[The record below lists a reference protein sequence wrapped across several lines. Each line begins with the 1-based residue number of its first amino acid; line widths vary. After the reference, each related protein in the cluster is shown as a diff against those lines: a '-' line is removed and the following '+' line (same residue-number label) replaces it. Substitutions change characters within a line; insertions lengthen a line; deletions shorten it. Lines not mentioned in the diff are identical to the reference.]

1 MSGLDG
7 SSPGGEGKRG
17 RGGWGGRAP
26 EVNVSLGKLFD
37 KLPPNSPEAEMA
49 LLGAMILD
57 PKVTGDVIGIVKT
70 PDAFYAEANGVIF
83 GCLVQ
88 LYDRHQAG
96 NLVMLADLLRDKDV
110 LKDVGGPEYLK
121 RLASETPSVA
131 AAPYFAK
138 IIADKYKLRRLIAA
152 AGHIAFEAYHS
163 GDVGPEAAREIIDGA
178 EQRIFEIAQE
188 EQTSDAQALAE
199 LVQIEYDKLEA
210 LHGKGVSGVRTYF
223 DDLDELTSG
232 LQEGEMIIIAARP
245 SMGKCLAHDAE
256 IALDTGEVVTIEEFY
271 HRRAG
276 RLLTLDGD
284 WKLRPTEPSNFID
297 DGKKPVFRVTT
308 RLGRT
313 IETTLSH
320 PFLTIDGWK
329 PLGELAVGADIAVPR
344 TLPISGDTP
353 MRECEVKL
361 LAYLIGDGGL
371 TGPCP
376 RFTNTDERIQSDFAA
391 AAADFGGVKLRQSST
406 RPGEARS
413 VRISRE
419 RDTDGAPQ
427 REFAGRV
434 RTAVQGSALTGRRI
448 AELVGVS
455 PASISHWTAG
465 TCVPDEPA
473 FLSLCEAIGVEPGT
487 LAPDGFVAITR
498 DGPSPL
504 TRWLGDLGLM
514 GKGSHDKFVPAPIF
528 RLPRGQLALFLN
540 RLFATDG
547 WATVLASGQVQLGY
561 ASVSERLA
569 RQLQHLLLRFGVIA
583 ALRRRS
589 VKYKDARRESWQLDI
604 TDARSIE
611 TFAQEIGIFAKEDRV
626 ARALEAVRA
635 KRYQTNRDLIPMA
648 VWDLIEEAKAGE
660 TWRSLAMR
668 LGRGAGGGAG
678 GGGNIHVRRRA
689 PSRDTLQKMAAALT
703 SPELA
708 ALAHSDITWDRI
720 VSIEPLGPKQVYDLT
735 IPGTHN
741 FIAADVCVHNT
752 AFALN
757 LAQQI
762 ALGGTPES
770 ASGGRGGEKVPVGF
784 FSLEMSK
791 GSISQ
796 RLLSAQARISGH
808 KMRSGRL
815 TPDDYEALIQACGQ
829 LAEAPIF
836 IDDTPGLTVLMLRAR
851 ARRMVALHGVRCIVI
866 DYMQLMSSP
875 QAARESRQ
883 VEVSSISRGIKA
895 LARELSIPVICLS
908 QLNRGPESREANRPR
923 MSDLRESGSIEQDAD
938 VVMLLHREEYYHIG
952 DPNWAA
958 ENEDKVGLAEVIIA
972 KQRNGPTDSVQL
984 KWDNETTRF
993 KNFAGHRS
1001 GGAGYAASAGPYG
1014 GGAGGGSGGGGGGGY
1029 ASRPAQVG
1037 PATPDG
1043 APGSYRVEVR
1053 PFTPGPK
1060 SGPIDNHRDGGG
1072 PDPGAAFDD
1081 PDEYGDAPF

>member
-1 MSGLDG
+1 MSDAEAAF
-7 SSPGGEGKRG
+7 SGGDSKRG
-17 RGGWGGRAP
+17 RGRGP

-70 PDAFYAEANGVIF
+70 GDAFYSEANGVIF
-83 GCLVQ
+83 TALVQ

-96 NLVMLADLLRDKDV
+96 NLVMLADLLRDKSI
-110 LKDVGGPEYLK
+110 LADVGGPEYLK
-121 RLASETPSVA
+121 RLAAETPSVA

-188 EQTSDAQALAE
+188 EQTADAQALAE

-245 SMGKCLAHDAE
+245 SMGKCLAHNAE

-271 HRRAG
+271 RRRAG
-276 RLLTLDGD
+276 RLLTLGGD

-308 RLGRT
+308 RLGRV
-313 IETTLSH
+313 IETTLTH

-371 TGPCP
+371 TGACP
-376 RFTNTDERIQSDFAA
+376 RFTNTDERLQADFAA

-413 VRISRE
+413 VRVSRE
-419 RDTDGAPQ
+419 RGTSDA
-427 REFAGRV
+427 RHSEFAGRV
-434 RTAVQGSALTGRRI
+434 RAAVGASGLTGRRI
-448 AELVGVS
+448 AEVVGVS
-455 PASISHWTAG
+455 PGSISHWTAG
-465 TCVPDEPA
+465 TSVPEA
-473 FLSLCEAIGVEPGT
+473 ASLAALCEAIGVEVET
-487 LAPDGFVAITR
+487 LAPDGHDSLRRT
-498 DGPSPL
+498 GPSPL
-504 TRWLGDLGLM
+504 AAWLDALGLM
-514 GKGSHDKFVPAPIF
+514 GKGSHDKFIPAPVF
-528 RLPRGQLALFLN
+528 RLPREQLALFLN

-547 WATVLASGQVQLGY
+547 WASVLASGQVQLGY
-561 ASVSERLA
+561 ATVSERLA
-569 RQLQHLLLRFGVIA
+569 RQVQHLLLRFGVVA
-583 ALRRRS
+583 ALRRRAI
-589 VKYKDARRESWQLDI
+589 KYKDTRRDCWQLDI

-611 TFAQEIGIFAKEDRV
+611 TFVTEIDIFGKEDRT

-648 VWDLIEEAKAGE
+648 VWDLIEEAKGDE
-660 TWRSLAMR
+660 SWRSLAIR
-668 LGRGAGGGAG
+668 LGKGENA
-678 GGGNIHVRRRA
+678 NIHVRRRA
-689 PSRDTLQKMAAALT
+689 PSRETLQSMAAALD

-708 ALAHSDITWDRI
+708 ALASSDILWDRI
-720 VSIEPLGPKQVYDLT
+720 VSIEPLGLKQVYDLT
-735 IPGTHN
+735 IPETHN
-741 FIAADVCVHNT
+741 FVASDVCVHNT

-762 ALGGTPES
+762 ALGGTPET
-770 ASGGRGGEKVPVGF
+770 AGGGRGGEKVPVGF

-829 LAEAPIF
+829 LAEAPIY
-836 IDDTPGLTVLMLRAR
+836 IDDTPGLSVLMLRAR
-851 ARRMVALHGVRCIVI
+851 ARRMVALYGVRCIVI
-866 DYMQLMSSP
+866 DYLQLMSSP

-883 VEVSSISRGIKA
+883 VEVSAISRGIKA

-952 DPNWAA
+952 DPNWAD
-958 ENEDKVGLAEVIIA
+958 ENPDKVGVAEVIIA

-1001 GGAGYAASAGPYG
+1001 ASPGYAAA
-1014 GGAGGGSGGGGGGGY
+1014 GGAYGGGGY
-1029 ASRPAQVG
+1029 ASRA
-1037 PATPDG
+1037 APDPN
-1043 APGSYRVEVR
+1043 PGSYKVQVQ
-1053 PFTPGPK
+1053 PFAPGPK
-1060 SGPIDNHRDGGG
+1060 TGPISNHRDGGG
-1072 PDPGAAFDD
+1072 PDRDPVTFDD